1 MARDVPDLGQ
11 LPEPNCTVGRY
22 RAMVASASI
31 PRRSVARMQATISA
45 VPLAPL
51 GPIGGYFGVGSIGP
65 GLE

>member
-1 MARDVPDLGQ
+1 ML
-11 LPEPNCTVGRY
+11 
-22 RAMVASASI
+22 ASASI

-45 VPLAPL
+45 VRLAPL